1 MKITLPTLYSRT
13 STGKVQ
19 VWEITIDGPT
29 FYTEEGLQG
38 GTMTKSLPTMCRPKN
53 VGRSNET
60 DAKGQAKLE
69 AQAKWQ
75 KKKDAGYFEK
85 VGDIDNEIH
94 FEPMLAHKYEDY
106 KDKIVFPVYA
116 QPKLDGIRCIA
127 RKSGLWSRNGKQF
140 VACPHIEKAL
150 KPVFDAFPTLV
161 FDGELYHSKLSAD
174 FNKICSL
181 VKRSKPDMDD
191 LKLAA
196 DSIQYWVYDLPT
208 SPIGGTFSERSGRL
222 RGLIKRHNLEPV
234 VQFLETQKCEDEAE
248 LTGFYEH
255 WLDEGYEGQI
265 VRLDKPY
272 ENKRSKNLLKRK
284 EFIDDEFVVVDIVE
298 GEGGRTGTAGYMELS
313 LHGANG
319 HKTFRSNIKGN
330 FDFLKQVLKDRKKLI
345 GETVTVRYFCL
356 TPDGIPRFP
365 YVVAIRDYE

>member
-1 MKITLPTLYSRT
+1 MKITLPTLYCRT
-13 STGKVQ
+13 NSGKVQ
-19 VWEITIDGPT
+19 VWEITVDGGKFFT
-29 FYTEEGLQG
+29 TEGLQG
-38 GTMTKSLPTMCRPKN
+38 GAMTVSAPTVCRPKN

-60 DAKGQAKLE
+60 APQEQARLE
-69 AQAKWQ
+69 ACAKWQ

-150 KPVFDAFPTLV
+150 KAVFAFDPTIVL
-161 FDGELYHSKLSAD
+161 DGELYADKLAND

-181 VKRSKPDMDD
+181 VKRSKPTAAD
-191 LKLAA
+191 LKEAA
-196 DSIQYWVYDLPT
+196 KGIEYWVYDLPA
-208 SPIGGTFSERSGRL
+208 PHGGNFSARHAEL
-222 RGLIKRHNLEPV
+222 KTVLHGLAIYGVKVLY
-234 VQFLETQKCEDEAE
+234 TAKCEDEAE

-255 WLDEGYEGQI
+255 WIDEGYEGQI

-330 FDFLKQVLKDRKKLI
+330 FDFLKQVLRDRKKLI
-345 GETVTVRYFCL
+345 GEMVTVRYFCL